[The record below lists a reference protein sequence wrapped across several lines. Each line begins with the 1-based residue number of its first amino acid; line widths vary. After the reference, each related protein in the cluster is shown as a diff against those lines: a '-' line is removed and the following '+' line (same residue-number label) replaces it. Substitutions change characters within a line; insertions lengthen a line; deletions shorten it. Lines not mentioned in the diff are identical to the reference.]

1 MFLAIDFD
9 SSMKIAQV
17 HICQHIRHIIRPVPF
32 FRLLPSKLK
41 PSTQK
46 GSRIAKVSRIMI
58 VAAIVLMMI
67 SKEPG
72 SCIIQLQEW
81 SEKHMGRSILDPERT
96 FHFLQYASRIIVAM
110 GQRRSN
116 HAVILWQRVELS
128 SELARLVKVT
138 FMQNSQ
144 EGRVGMVPIFCN

>member
-1 MFLAIDFD
+1 MPAYTTHNSTCSVLQAVAIQAKALHPERIQNSQGFKNHDCRCHCLD
-9 SSMKIAQV
+9 DDIQRTWKLHHSIAGMV
-17 HICQHIRHIIRPVPF
+17 REAYGEKYF
-32 FRLLPSKLK
+32 
-41 PSTQK
+41 
-46 GSRIAKVSRIMI
+46 GSRAHI
-58 VAAIVLMMI
+58 
-67 SKEPG
+67 P
-72 SCIIQLQEW
+72 
-81 SEKHMGRSILDPERT
+81 
-96 FHFLQYASRIIVAM
+96 FLQYASRIIVAM